1 MGFSLSVTS
10 FKTVK
15 NGHILNIS
23 INFGNEEWIIRG
35 RKYGNNISKCRLE
48 NSRERLNAEII
59 LDQLANPIGNY
70 YAIVIFQITCDI
82 WYNL

>member
-1 MGFSLSVTS
+1 MGLSLSVTS

-35 RKYGNNISKCRLE
+35 WKYRNHISKCRLE
-48 NSRERLNAEII
+48 NSRERLNAKSI
-59 LDQLANPIGNY
+59 LDQLANPT
-70 YAIVIFQITCDI
+70 AIIMQ
-82 WYNL
+82 